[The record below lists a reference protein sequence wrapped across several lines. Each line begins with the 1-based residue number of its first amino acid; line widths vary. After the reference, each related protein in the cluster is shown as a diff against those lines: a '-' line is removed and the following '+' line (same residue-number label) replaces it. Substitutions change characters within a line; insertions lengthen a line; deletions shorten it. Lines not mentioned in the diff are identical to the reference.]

1 MASPEELI
9 PSLPDTLPEDFGEW
23 DGDGSAAATAVVSGE
38 WETAHT
44 LSEAPQTF
52 GQSAGSDE
60 MPASLVDS
68 LRNSGSPS
76 SEPFAGKREQDLSKG
91 ESEEVPTAKT
101 LSSREEWEA
110 WIESHSFNENPK
122 PFGKTAQRD
131 ETPASSVDKPRGSSS
146 SSSVPEVAK
155 KQKDSSNGNGKPSP
169 ASKPAQS
176 GEWENWVA
184 AHSNGKSPKS
194 NGRSAEPKTTLPP
207 AAEKPRSSGS
217 AASATVLV
225 AEPELRSEPAVRAS
239 RPASSNPV
247 LSSPAPAG
255 PASSSLVS
263 LGLGVSRAANAVPL
277 AVGMTAVVED
287 DEIVRSP
294 EPTATLRRE
303 ADEALSK
310 LYSPK
315 EIEVAE
321 EPKTINKKWI
331 IIGGASAGAILIP
344 LILMMTVFH
353 HGTTSA
359 AKPSAQTVPAPTDT
373 QMETPAPDQSAS
385 QPTSPTAPAATT
397 AKQQPANS
405 QNNQPTAADNSV
417 KSPKTP
423 TKSQAK
429 MMGDQLNAP
438 TQIPQDAEKQAAENA
453 PPPSFD
459 PAGADGLGG
468 SPANASVLN
477 GHAPPVVKFV
487 PPKPIAVSS
496 GVATGLLIRSTPPV
510 YPSIAKAAR
519 VGGTVQLHATISK
532 SGTITD
538 LRVVSGPAMLQQAA
552 LDAVRS
558 WRYRPYMLNNE
569 PIEVETS
576 VNVVFSLDR

>member
-23 DGDGSAAATAVVSGE
+23 DSEGSATATAVAPGE
-38 WETAHT
+38 WESAQP
-44 LSEAPQTF
+44 LNEAPEAFSQSADNDAPAVAEQREAVSNGKSEA
-52 GQSAGSDE
+52 
-60 MPASLVDS
+60 
-68 LRNSGSPS
+68 
-76 SEPFAGKREQDLSKG
+76 
-91 ESEEVPTAKT
+91 VPTAKT

-110 WIESHSFNENPK
+110 WIESHSFSEAPK

-131 ETPASSVDKPRGSSS
+131 EAPASPVDKQRGSSTS
-146 SSSVPEVAK
+146 APEIAK

-184 AHSNGKSPKS
+184 AHSNGKTPKS
-194 NGRSAEPKTTLPP
+194 NGRSAEPKATASP
-207 AAEKPRSSGS
+207 AAEKPRFSGS
-217 AASATVLV
+217 ASSAAVLD
-225 AEPELRSEPAVRAS
+225 AEPESTSKPAVRPS
-239 RPASSNPV
+239 RAASSNPV
-247 LSSPAPAG
+247 LSSPAPNSA
-255 PASSSLVS
+255 ASSSLVS
-263 LGLGVSRAANAVPL
+263 LGLGVSRATNAVPL
-277 AVGMTAVVED
+277 AAGMTAVVEA
-287 DEIVRSP
+287 DEIVHSS

-315 EIEVAE
+315 ETEVEE
-321 EPKTINKKWI
+321 EPKTINKKWMI
-331 IIGGASAGAILIP
+331 VGGVGAGAILIS

-353 HGTTSA
+353 HGKTPA
-359 AKPSAQTVPAPTDT
+359 ARPSVETVPTQTDT
-373 QMETPAPDQSAS
+373 QVETPAPDPSANVPATLS
-385 QPTSPTAPAATT
+385 APAAAN
-397 AKQQPANS
+397 AKQPAASNQNS
-405 QNNQPTAADNSV
+405 QPSAADSSV

-438 TQIPQDAEKQAAENA
+438 TQIEKQAAEVA
-453 PPPSFD
+453 PPPVSFD
-459 PAGADGLGG
+459 VAGVDGLGG
-468 SPANASVLN
+468 SGANANPLN
-477 GHAPPVVKFV
+477 GHAQPVVKFV

-496 GVATGLLIRSTPPV
+496 GVATGLLIQRTPPV

-519 VGGTVQLHATISK
+519 VGGTVELHATISK
-532 SGTITD
+532 NGTIKD
-538 LRVVSGPAMLQQAA
+538 VHVVSGPAMLQQAA
-552 LDAVRS
+552 VEAVRN

-576 VNVVFSLDR
+576 VSVVFSLDK

>member
-23 DGDGSAAATAVVSGE
+23 DSEGSAAATGVASGE
-38 WETAHT
+38 WETAQPF
-44 LSEAPQTF
+44 SEAPKDF
-52 GQSAGSDE
+52 GQSAIGDA
-60 MPASLVDS
+60 PAAVAEQQEVVND
-68 LRNSGSPS
+68 GK
-76 SEPFAGKREQDLSKG
+76 SEA
-91 ESEEVPTAKT
+91 VPTAKT

-110 WIESHSFNENPK
+110 WIESHSFSEAPK
-122 PFGKTAQRD
+122 PFGKTDRRD
-131 ETPASSVDKPRGSSS
+131 ETKTSAADKPRGSGSS
-146 SSSVPEVAK
+146 SPAPEIAK
-155 KQKDSSNGNGKPSP
+155 KQKDSSNGNSKPSP

-184 AHSNGKSPKS
+184 AHSNGKTPKS
-194 NGRSAEPKTTLPP
+194 NGRSAEPKATASP
-207 AAEKPRSSGS
+207 AAEKPRYSGS
-217 AASATVLV
+217 ASSTTTLV
-225 AEPELRSEPAVRAS
+225 AEPELRSEPAA
-239 RPASSNPV
+239 RPSSSN
-247 LSSPAPAG
+247 
-255 PASSSLVS
+255 SSSIVS
-263 LGLGVSRAANAVPL
+263 LGLGVSRATNAVPL
-277 AVGMTAVVED
+277 AVGMTAVVEA
-287 DEIVRSP
+287 DEIVHSP

-315 EIEVAE
+315 EIEVEE
-321 EPKTINKKWI
+321 EPKTTNKKWI
-331 IIGGASAGAILIP
+331 IIGGVCAGAILIS

-353 HGTTSA
+353 HGTTPA
-359 AKPSAQTVPAPTDT
+359 AKPSAQTAPAATDT
-373 QMETPAPDQSAS
+373 QVETPAPDASSGQPTTPSAS
-385 QPTSPTAPAATT
+385 AAPT
-397 AKQQPANS
+397 AKQQAANS
-405 QNNQPTAADNSV
+405 QNSQPTVADNSV

-438 TQIPQDAEKQAAENA
+438 TQIQKQAAESA

-459 PAGADGLGG
+459 AAGSDGLGDSG
-468 SPANASVLN
+468 ANASVLN
-477 GHAPPVVKFV
+477 GHAQPVVKFV

-558 WRYRPYMLNNE
+558 WRYRPYLLNNE

>member
-23 DGDGSAAATAVVSGE
+23 DGEGAATATAVDSGE
-38 WETAHT
+38 WKSAQP
-44 LSEAPQTF
+44 LSEAPKAF
-52 GQSAGSDE
+52 SQSADRDA
-60 MPASLVDS
+60 PAAVSRQQQDVS
-68 LRNSGSPS
+68 NGK
-76 SEPFAGKREQDLSKG
+76 SEGA
-91 ESEEVPTAKT
+91 PTAKT

-110 WIESHSFNENPK
+110 WIESHSFSEAPK

-131 ETPASSVDKPRGSSS
+131 EAPASPGDKPRGSGSS
-146 SSSVPEVAK
+146 APEIAQ

-184 AHSNGKSPKS
+184 AHSNGKTPKS
-194 NGRSAEPKTTLPP
+194 NGRPAEPKATFPP
-207 AAEKPRSSGS
+207 AAEKPRFSGS
-217 AASATVLV
+217 ASSAAVLD
-225 AEPELRSEPAVRAS
+225 AEPESTSKPVFRPS

-247 LSSPAPAG
+247 LSSPAPTS

-263 LGLGVSRAANAVPL
+263 LGLGVSRATNAVPL
-277 AVGMTAVVED
+277 AVGMTAVVEA
-287 DEIVRSP
+287 DEIVHSS
-294 EPTATLRRE
+294 EPTATMRRE

-315 EIEVAE
+315 ETEVEE
-321 EPKTINKKWI
+321 EPKTGKKKWI

-353 HGTTSA
+353 HGTPA
-359 AKPSAQTVPAPTDT
+359 AKPSSQAAPAPTETQVDVPAPDASATAPT
-373 QMETPAPDQSAS
+373 TPS
-385 QPTSPTAPAATT
+385 APAATT
-397 AKQQPANS
+397 EKQPAAGSQNS
-405 QNNQPTAADNSV
+405 QNSQPSAADNSV

-438 TQIPQDAEKQAAENA
+438 TQIEKQAAEVA
-453 PPPSFD
+453 PPPVSFD
-459 PAGADGLGG
+459 AAGADGLGG
-468 SPANASVLN
+468 SGANANPLN
-477 GHAPPVVKFV
+477 GHAQPVVKFV

-496 GVATGLLIRSTPPV
+496 GVATGLLILKTPPV

-519 VGGTVQLHATISK
+519 VGGTVELHATISK
-532 SGTITD
+532 SGTIMD
-538 LRVVSGPAMLQQAA
+538 SHVVSGPAMLQQAA
-552 LDAVRS
+552 LDAVRT
-558 WRYRPYMLNNE
+558 WRYRPYMLNGE

-576 VNVVFSLDR
+576 VSVVFTLDK

>member
-23 DGDGSAAATAVVSGE
+23 DSEGAATATAVDSGE
-38 WETAHT
+38 WETAHP
-44 LSEAPQTF
+44 LSEALGVF
-52 GQSAGSDE
+52 GQSTDSDA
-60 MPASLVDS
+60 PAVV
-68 LRNSGSPS
+68 
-76 SEPFAGKREQDLSKG
+76 AEQQEVVSNGKG
-91 ESEEVPTAKT
+91 ETVPTAKT

-110 WIESHSFNENPK
+110 WIESHSFSEAPK

-131 ETPASSVDKPRGSSS
+131 EAPASPVDKPRGSGSS
-146 SSSVPEVAK
+146 APEVAK

-184 AHSNGKSPKS
+184 THSNGKTPKS
-194 NGRSAEPKTTLPP
+194 NGRSTEPKAAASP
-207 AAEKPRSSGS
+207 AAEKPRFSGS
-217 AASATVLV
+217 ASSASVLV

-239 RPASSNPV
+239 RPASSNPI
-247 LSSPAPAG
+247 LSSPAATSS
-255 PASSSLVS
+255 ASSSLVS
-263 LGLGVSRAANAVPL
+263 LGLGVNRATNAVPL
-277 AVGMTAVVED
+277 AVGMTALVEA
-287 DEIVRSP
+287 DEIVPSP

-315 EIEVAE
+315 EIEVEE
-321 EPKTINKKWI
+321 EPKTTNKKWI
-331 IIGGASAGAILIP
+331 IIGGVSAGAILIP

-353 HGTTSA
+353 HGTPA
-359 AKPSAQTVPAPTDT
+359 AKPSVETAPAPTDT
-373 QMETPAPDQSAS
+373 QVESPAPDPSAS
-385 QPTSPTAPAATT
+385 VPTTPSAPAATN
-397 AKQQPANS
+397 AKQPAT
-405 QNNQPTAADNSV
+405 NNQPSAADNSV

-438 TQIPQDAEKQAAENA
+438 TQIEKQTADVA
-453 PPPSFD
+453 PPPVSFD
-459 PAGADGLGG
+459 AAGADGLGG
-468 SPANASVLN
+468 SGANASALN
-477 GHAPPVVKFV
+477 GHSQPVVKFV

-510 YPSIAKAAR
+510 YPTIAKAAR
-519 VGGTVQLHATISK
+519 VGGTVVVHATIST
-532 SGTITD
+532 SGTLKD
-538 LRVVSGPAMLQQAA
+538 SRVVSGPAMLQQAA
-552 LDAVRS
+552 LDAVRT

-576 VNVVFSLDR
+576 VSVVFSLDK

>member
-23 DGDGSAAATAVVSGE
+23 DSEGAATATAVDSGE
-38 WETAHT
+38 WKTAHP
-44 LSEAPQTF
+44 LSEAPGVF
-52 GQSAGSDE
+52 GQSTDSDA
-60 MPASLVDS
+60 PAVV
-68 LRNSGSPS
+68 
-76 SEPFAGKREQDLSKG
+76 AEQQEVVSNGKG
-91 ESEEVPTAKT
+91 ETVPTAKT

-110 WIESHSFNENPK
+110 WIESHSFSEAPK

-131 ETPASSVDKPRGSSS
+131 EGPASPVDKPRGSGSS
-146 SSSVPEVAK
+146 APEVAK

-184 AHSNGKSPKS
+184 THSNGKTPKS
-194 NGRSAEPKTTLPP
+194 NGRSAEPKAAASP
-207 AAEKPRSSGS
+207 AAEKPRFSGS
-217 AASATVLV
+217 ASSASVLV
-225 AEPELRSEPAVRAS
+225 AEPELRSEPALRAS

-247 LSSPAPAG
+247 LSSPAATSS
-255 PASSSLVS
+255 ASSSLVS
-263 LGLGVSRAANAVPL
+263 LGLGVSLATNAVPL
-277 AVGMTAVVED
+277 AVGMTALVEA
-287 DEIVRSP
+287 DEIVPSP

-315 EIEVAE
+315 EIEVEE
-321 EPKTINKKWI
+321 EPKTTNKKWI
-331 IIGGASAGAILIP
+331 IIGGVSAGAILIP

-353 HGTTSA
+353 HGTPA
-359 AKPSAQTVPAPTDT
+359 AKPSVETALAPTDT
-373 QMETPAPDQSAS
+373 QVESPAPDPSAS
-385 QPTSPTAPAATT
+385 VPTTPSAPAATN
-397 AKQQPANS
+397 AKQPAT
-405 QNNQPTAADNSV
+405 NNQPSAADNSV

-438 TQIPQDAEKQAAENA
+438 TQIEKQTADVA
-453 PPPSFD
+453 PPPVSFD
-459 PAGADGLGG
+459 AAGADGLGG
-468 SPANASVLN
+468 SGANASALN
-477 GHAPPVVKFV
+477 GHSQPVVKFV

-510 YPSIAKAAR
+510 YPTIAKAAR
-519 VGGTVQLHATISK
+519 VGGTVVVHATIST
-532 SGTITD
+532 SGTLKD
-538 LRVVSGPAMLQQAA
+538 SRVVSGPAMLQQAA
-552 LDAVRS
+552 LDAVRT

-576 VNVVFSLDR
+576 VSVVFSLDK